1 MDINFIFL
9 LKNKILA
16 KISHTD
22 ANGDV
27 ATIIVCSQPDNS
39 CGLHVMRQEIT
50 ADLKKNGKIFGLI
63 ADEPSILHL
72 KTPYYFKV
80 FSLFFTIPNFDN
92 TQN

>member
-1 MDINFIFL
+1 MDINFSFL

-16 KISHTD
+16 KLSHTD

-50 ADLKKNGKIFGLI
+50 ADLKKKWKNIWL
-63 ADEPSILHL
+63 DCR
-72 KTPYYFKV
+72 
-80 FSLFFTIPNFDN
+80 
-92 TQN
+92 